1 MREDVRVSFR
11 LKPGRDD
18 SIIDW
23 LENLS
28 EHDRSYYVREGL
40 RAYLIGQSP
49 QAPSFAKKSA
59 SIIKPTVQRT
69 EEKVIPARGKIADSP
84 EVDDKLDENLSSWFD

>member
-1 MREDVRVSFR
+1 MSEDVRVSFR

-23 LENLS
+23 LESLS

-40 RAYLIGQSP
+40 RAYLNGQSL

-59 SIIKPTVQRT
+59 SIIKASVQRT
-69 EEKVIPARGKIADSP
+69 AEKVKPAREKIADSP